1 MVSGSVVLALW
12 VTLFISLFLPVILLV
27 VYALKNKKMGVVPA
41 WLVGA
46 AGFFVTQMV
55 VRVPILSI
63 LSLQPWFIDFASN
76 HFVAYALILGFT
88 AGLFEV
94 VGRYV
99 AAKILSKNQSFE
111 RGFAAGLGH
120 GGIEAMVLVGM
131 TYVSNLLYVG
141 MINSGAFDGLVEQTA
156 ALGVDVSSLLLVKEQ
171 LLNASPLLFYCG
183 GYERILTMIGHTAMS
198 LIVFYAVWKKQDIKG
213 ILACLAL
220 HTLLDS
226 GSAIIMGVN
235 PQAAG
240 AMEFNATYGAA
251 YGFLTVMA
259 VIFVVMIVKI
269 KKNWSVTEDVK

>member
-27 VYALKNKKMGVVPA
+27 VYGLKHRKMGVVSA
-41 WLVGA
+41 WFVGA
-46 AGFFVTQMV
+46 AGFFVTQIV

-63 LSLQPWFIDFASN
+63 LGTQQWFMDFAN
-76 HFVAYALILGFT
+76 NNYMLYALILGFT

-94 VGRYV
+94 VGRYA

-120 GGIEAMVLVGM
+120 GGIEAMVLIGM

-141 MINSGAFDGLVEQTA
+141 MINTGAFDGLVEQSA
-156 ALGVDVSSLLLVKEQ
+156 ALGVDTSALLLVKEQ
-171 LLNASPLLFYCG
+171 LISASPLLFYCA

-198 LIVFYAVWKKQDIKG
+198 LIVFYAVWKKQDGKG
-213 ILACLAL
+213 ILACLAM
-220 HTLLDS
+220 HTLLDT
-226 GSAIIMGVN
+226 GAAIIMGLDS
-235 PQAAG
+235 QAAG
-240 AMEFNATYGAA
+240 AMELNATHGAV

-269 KKNWSVTEDVK
+269 KKNWTPCKEA